1 MNTKADKNENGQGG
15 GNPVMQLISTWGL
28 QKPVIAVQDGVN
40 SVVDVLNSFLP
51 DPKEVCINL
60 HAYCRTRN
68 KTVNLFVNSLLY
80 FSI

>member
-15 GNPVMQLISTWGL
+15 GNPVMQLISTLGL

-51 DPKEVCINL
+51 DPKEVGINL
-60 HAYCRTRN
+60 HAYCKTRN
-68 KTVNLFVNSLLY
+68 EVK
-80 FSI
+80 FSKFIC